1 MSTAST
7 RVQARGQARIDRWM
21 PWIAALISA
30 LLHLLLLLL
39 LLLAS
44 KPTVTTPQGAV
55 SGGRMKVDFVGQ
67 PRESKAPPS
76 PRPSPAPTRVQ
87 RRPAASPVR
96 STLVRQADQPVP
108 PPDAAAPPDSVAV
121 PDTEEDEAPS
131 QTQAPAASAP
141 VERRPETWTGRP
153 PGLLQQD
160 TAPNDEGLA
169 NSAAIN
175 RGSRNDAASGAPS
188 LDVGGYQVVYD
199 LRSET
204 LLRAWKDQ
212 GMKEISIPLPGTQY
226 RMVCPLEIAIRRGSG
241 KCRLLDPYSPEMQAI
256 GDGREVINM
265 VQVYRQGELVWRGPG
280 PYR

>member
-1 MSTAST
+1 
-7 RVQARGQARIDRWM
+7 M
-21 PWIAALISA
+21 PWIAALVSA
-30 LLHLLLLLL
+30 LLHLLLVLL

-76 PRPSPAPTRVQ
+76 PRPSPAPRRVQ

-108 PPDAAAPPDSVAV
+108 PPDAAAQPDSIAT
-121 PDTEEDEAPS
+121 PDTQDDATHS

-153 PGLLQQD
+153 PGLLERD
-160 TAPNDEGLA
+160 TAPNDEGMA
-169 NSAAIN
+169 NSTAIN
-175 RGSRNDAASGAPS
+175 RGSRNDAAAGAPS

-204 LLRAWKDQ
+204 LLRAWQGQ